1 MHQPSARES
10 IPLTEQF
17 EIYLER
23 LKAGS
28 RNFSEALERQTFTG
42 MWALIHAET
51 DAETKAFMQETLAHY
66 CNEDV
71 LLSVK
76 RDHSWD
82 YDVGEHRTA
91 QQQAQPKDLFLAL
104 EDIIARH
111 FNSSGYTK
119 TFDQRRWPLTLPGY
133 HPGDSNQKFRHPP
146 ADISH
151 AKLFRSYYQVGVH
164 TLRIGHALREVMNHL
179 EERYDLDFDA
189 LEHAHRPK
197 NAR

>member
-1 MHQPSARES
+1 MSQPSARVS
-10 IPLTEQF
+10 IPLAEQF
-17 EIYLER
+17 QIYLER

-28 RNFSEALERQTFTG
+28 RPFSEAVERETFNT
-42 MWALIHAET
+42 MWALIDAET
-51 DAETKAFMQETLAHY
+51 DAETKEFMHETLAHY
-66 CNEDV
+66 CSEDV

-76 RDHSWD
+76 REHNWD
-82 YDVGEHRTA
+82 YDVREQRTA

-104 EDIIARH
+104 EDIVARH
-111 FNSSGYTK
+111 FSSSGYTK

-133 HPGDSNQKFRHPP
+133 HPGHSDQKFRHPP

-164 TLRIGHALREVMNHL
+164 TLRIGHAICELMNHL

-189 LEHAHRPK
+189 LENSHRRK
-197 NAR
+197 ITR